1 MHREPLP
8 PPDVIRTLPPDGGPG
23 FNRLIHETSPYLL
36 QHARNP
42 VDWHPWG
49 EAALARAR
57 AEDKPV
63 FLSVGYSSC
72 HWCHVMEHE
81 SFENPAIAEVLN
93 RHFIPVKVDR
103 EERPDIDDLYMIVTQ
118 LMTGRGGWPNSVWL
132 LPDGRPWYAGTYFP
146 PEDRGRQ
153 LGFRSLLLRLAEIWT
168 TRRTDVEQQ
177 AAQLA
182 DAIHEHAGATP
193 QPGAPPALDAVLQQ
207 ALDTWTRTYD
217 MRHGGFG
224 TAPKFPPHSTLDLLL
239 HRLRQQPDGA
249 LQPLVTGTLDAMA
262 LGGIH
267 DHVGGGFHR
276 YSTDQRWLLPHFE
289 KMLYDNAQLAPV
301 YAEASALLDRPAYAA
316 IARAT
321 LDWVL
326 REMTGPEG
334 GFFSALDADSE
345 GEEGRFY
352 VWSHDEALA
361 VLGPEDGAAF
371 CRWYAIAPAGNFHD
385 EATGRPTGLNIPHL
399 AAWLPEE
406 LRTRM
411 DACRAKLLAHRAR
424 RVWPGLDDKRLTA
437 WNGLMISALA
447 RSARALNEPRYMEA
461 AQKAAAFLLSAASPN
476 VALMRVWRAGEARI
490 PGFLD
495 DYAALANGL
504 LDLHETTGEPRWRAE
519 AARLTRE
526 LADLFFDAER
536 GQFLTASPRHETLMA
551 RLPDYFDQAVPS
563 STALAIRAIARLAD
577 NETADLLPLAQRAFA
592 AALAWAT
599 RMPSGCAALLH
610 AGLLVPQSGTPARS
624 EPSAPA
630 FDIELHAR
638 QRRVHPGQPVEIDV
652 EFQMP
657 AGWHLQLAPG
667 GERYAVAVEG
677 DFTLVRRD
685 GDRLTLMPALG
696 LFDGWAVAR
705 FFFTLQLCDD
715 RVCRPPETCVREL
728 TLQVG

>member
-8 PPDVIRTLPPDGGPG
+8 SPEVIRTLPPDGGPG

-57 AEDKPV
+57 AEEKPI

-93 RHFIPVKVDR
+93 KFFIPVKVDR

-118 LMTGRGGWPNSVWL
+118 IMTGRGGWPNSVWL

-153 LGFRSLLLRLAEIWT
+153 LGFRSLLLRLADIWT
-168 TRRTDVEQQ
+168 SRRADVEQQ

-182 DAIHEHAGATP
+182 DAIREHAAATP
-193 QPGAPPALDAVLQQ
+193 GAEKAPALETVVQQ
-207 ALDTWTRTYD
+207 ALDTWTRTFD

-239 HRLRQQPDGA
+239 HRLQGQADGA
-249 LQPLVTGTLDAMA
+249 LKNIVTGTLDAMA

-267 DHVGGGFHR
+267 DHIGGGFHR

-301 YAEASALLDRPAYAA
+301 YAEAAALFDLPAYAG

-352 VWSHDEALA
+352 IWSHEDVLA
-361 VLGPEDGAAF
+361 VLGPEDGPAF
-371 CRWYAIAPAGNFHD
+371 CQAYAIAPAGNFHD

-399 AAWLPEE
+399 AAWLPEAS
-406 LRTRM
+406 RTRM

-447 RSARALNEPRYMEA
+447 RSGKALSEPRYLDA
-461 AQKAAAFLLSAASPN
+461 ARKAAAFLLSDASPDG
-476 VALMRVWRAGEARI
+476 ALMRVWRAGEARI

-504 LDLHETTGEPRWRAE
+504 LDLHEATGEPRWRRE
-519 AARLTRE
+519 AARLVRE
-526 LADLFFDAER
+526 LSALFYDAER
-536 GQFLTASPRHETLMA
+536 GHFLTASPRHETLMV

-577 NETADLLPLAQRAFA
+577 NETADLLPLAHR
-592 AALAWAT
+592 ALATALVWAA

-610 AGLLVPQSGTPARS
+610 AGLLLEHRGAPA
-624 EPSAPA
+624 SAEVNTPA

-652 EFQMP
+652 ELKLP
-657 AGWHLQLAPG
+657 AGCHLQPSPN
-667 GERYAVAVEG
+667 GERYAVTVEG
-677 DFTLVRRD
+677 DFTLAQRD

-696 LFDGWAVAR
+696 VRSGWVVAR
-705 FFFTLQLCDD
+705 ILITATLCDD
-715 RVCRPPETCVREL
+715 TACRPPATLIREV
-728 TLQVG
+728 TLQAG